1 MANNKDF
8 KVKNSIKPTAYH
20 EGVGPATS
28 GTAGPDGLF
37 STTLYETNFASNTVT
52 TGIDGTG
59 SSKVLYWAKPRV
71 DAAQDNNALVD
82 NVRQTSSPFERLTSN
97 TTDVPT
103 SSEVALGSFTS
114 TGFTLGQAEYFNG
127 NLQGNNSGGGV
138 DEVVWGFKAASN
150 FFDIVTYTGN
160 GSTQNISHNL
170 GSVPGTIIVKKTNS
184 TANWLVYHRS
194 LGNDKAVFLN
204 LSSSPSTSSTYWNAT
219 TPTSSVFSVGANSN
233 TNGNGD
239 TFVAY
244 LFAHDE
250 SSSSMI
256 KCGSYDGQATVDL
269 GWEPQWILF
278 KNVIA
283 SSSWRILD
291 TERGI
296 PVGTGDLSLAPD
308 RSDAEISTDWVD
320 VNSTGFEITTT
331 NANVAAT
338 NGTGTD
344 GMIYVAIR
352 KVVPTE
358 TLDLSTGAVFDVTP
372 TSDSIIS
379 ITNPAASGTVSQAT
393 LLLTGAEATGIESIF
408 STDLYTGTSSTQTV
422 TTGVDLS
429 TDGGMTWIKN
439 RGVGVDH
446 TIWDTERTG
455 RYRLESNTTAAQEDQ
470 GAVVWTPSTTGFSI
484 GGDGGTQTFNTSANT
499 YVAWS
504 FKKQAKFFDVVTYTG
519 TGSAKTI
526 AHNLGVAPG
535 CVIVKSTTN
544 TEDWVVY
551 HRSLGGTY
559 YGKLNA
565 TDQFLGPNTTVF
577 NGTDATDSVFS
588 VGTNSKSNGSGQSYV
603 AYLFAHDTADLGLI
617 KCGSYT
623 GNGST
628 SGPTITLGWEPQWL
642 LLKNASTGSTGWI
655 IVDAERNLGSGND
668 YILQPQSTG
677 VEITNLDYYT
687 PSSTGFQVVT
697 TSDGANTNGDTYI
710 YVAIRSTYFPT
721 LTYDNNIEW
730 AGGTAPTSPGTDE
743 TDVITFSTRDGGT
756 TYQGSLAIDGAK

>member
-71 DAAQDNNALVD
+71 DAAQDNHALVD
-82 NVRQTSSPFERLTSN
+82 NVRQTSYPFERLTSN

-204 LSSSPSTSSTYWNAT
+204 LASSPSTSSTYWNAT

-233 TNGNGD
+233 TNGNSD

-338 NGTGTD
+338 NGSGTD

-352 KVVPTE
+352 AVVPTE

-393 LLLTGAEATGIESIF
+393 MLLTG
-408 STDLYTGTSSTQTV
+408 
-422 TTGVDLS
+422 
-429 TDGGMTWIKN
+429 
-439 RGVGVDH
+439 
-446 TIWDTERTG
+446 
-455 RYRLESNTTAAQEDQ
+455 
-470 GAVVWTPSTTGFSI
+470 GA
-484 GGDGGTQTFNTSANT
+484 ANT
-499 YVAWS
+499 YDVANATYDSKSFDFSDYEPTFLYDGFFKPDGTKFFIIGTGTDKVQAFNLSTAWDISTVSAASEEFSPTQAGAEPISLS
-504 FKKQAKFFDVVTYTG
+504 FKSDGTKMYVSSYGGLTVYQYSLSTAWDVSSATYDSKSFSYGTQANAAYHIELSSDGTKLYVNNTGSGSPGFIYQYTLSTAWDISTASYDSVALDLDASPAPSLAANCYTFTFSDDGTKLFNMAENAGDAQVITYNLTSAWDISTATYADEDYDITVGNQNNPVTFRVGDSGAKMYYGG
-519 TGSAKTI
+519 TGDQTIYQFTI
-526 AHNLGVAPG
+526 ASA
-535 CVIVKSTTN
+535 
-544 TEDWVVY
+544 
-551 HRSLGGTY
+551 
-559 YGKLNA
+559 A
-565 TDQFLGPNTTVF
+565 
-577 NGTDATDSVFS
+577 
-588 VGTNSKSNGSGQSYV
+588 
-603 AYLFAHDTADLGLI
+603 
-617 KCGSYT
+617 
-623 GNGST
+623 
-628 SGPTITLGWEPQWL
+628 TITY
-642 LLKNASTGSTGWI
+642 
-655 IVDAERNLGSGND
+655 D
-668 YILQPQSTG
+668 
-677 VEITNLDYYT
+677 
-687 PSSTGFQVVT
+687 T
-697 TSDGANTNGDTYI
+697 T
-710 YVAIRSTYFPT
+710 
-721 LTYDNNIEW
+721 IEW
-730 AGGTAPTSPGTDE
+730 PGGTAPTSPSYGE
-743 TDVITFSTRDGGT
+743 TDVLTFTTTDGGT